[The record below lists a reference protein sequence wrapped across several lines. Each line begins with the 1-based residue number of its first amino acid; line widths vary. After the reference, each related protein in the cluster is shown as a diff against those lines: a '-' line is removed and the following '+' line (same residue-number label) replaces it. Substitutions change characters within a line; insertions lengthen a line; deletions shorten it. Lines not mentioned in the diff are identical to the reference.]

1 MQRSR
6 EGAIAHRVR
15 GPCQHRWDE
24 IDNLNPPRV
33 FFFWFTAQFI
43 LLLVFHLLYLSS
55 VSNKWS
61 FVLLCRKRGTQNP
74 FLLLR
79 SVCAIYRLVSS
90 VEVSIILSMVVWY
103 IDFFLQYFRKQS
115 IVEYALVDQ
124 EFIDGDFLLV
134 ETFKKEKWYF
144 PSLIMCCACH
154 VFFFRIVAIRNLD

>member
-33 FFFWFTAQFI
+33 IFLIYCTTYSFICFF
-43 LLLVFHLLYLSS
+43 FHLLYLSS
-55 VSNKWS
+55 VSYKGC

-90 VEVSIILSMVVWY
+90 VEVSIILSMLVWY

-144 PSLIMCCACH
+144 PSLTMCVAH
-154 VFFFRIVAIRNLD
+154 AFFFQNCGY